1 MTGYVGSISQIRIIR
16 GDVCRLLNGYGIPQP
31 EEAVRIIF
39 TFMGYDS
46 VALALYKWTISHDDT
61 ESPICRESLGA

>member
-31 EEAVRIIF
+31 EEVVRIIF

-46 VALALYKWTISHDDT
+46 VALALYK
-61 ESPICRESLGA
+61 